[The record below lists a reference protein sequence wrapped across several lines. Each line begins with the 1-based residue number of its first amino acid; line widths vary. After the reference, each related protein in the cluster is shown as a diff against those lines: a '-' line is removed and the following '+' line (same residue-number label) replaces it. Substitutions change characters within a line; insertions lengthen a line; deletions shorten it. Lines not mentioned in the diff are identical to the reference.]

1 MIINMYTKIGIPENN
16 SLKSKIEELYEW
28 CDKRDNDDE
37 LGKTY
42 FNEPIDE
49 DKLNKWEE
57 ANGVKIPETY
67 KEWLRF
73 TEKCLIDGSSAMFWG
88 TDDFHHNFMPDNLTV
103 IGEMSGDGEVVCF
116 SNDNGEFIGYYEGDI
131 TYRTNDFSQV
141 IDQIFERNSAWGGLS
156 KEDIELFMEFCERN
170 KRKKAEME
178 HDVNISWV
186 RYKEEKCMIAIIAV
200 SLAVALIWH

>member
-1 MIINMYTKIGIPENN
+1 MYTKIGIPENN

-73 TEKCLIDGSSAMFWG
+73 TEKSLMDRVQCF
-88 TDDFHHNFMPDNLTV
+88 
-103 IGEMSGDGEVVCF
+103 GEQMISIIILC
-116 SNDNGEFIGYYEGDI
+116 
-131 TYRTNDFSQV
+131 
-141 IDQIFERNSAWGGLS
+141 QI
-156 KEDIELFMEFCERN
+156 I
-170 KRKKAEME
+170 
-178 HDVNISWV
+178 
-186 RYKEEKCMIAIIAV
+186 
-200 SLAVALIWH
+200 

>member
-1 MIINMYTKIGIPENN
+1 MMSRNVMLSAFLFLEEREDNKYVYKDRDTI
-16 SLKSKIEELYEW
+16 KSKIEELYEW

-73 TEKCLIDGSSAMFWG
+73 TEKCLIDGTSAMFRG

-116 SNDNGEFIGYYEGDI
+116 SNDNGEFMGYYEGDI

-170 KRKKAEME
+170 KKKKAEME
-178 HDVNISWV
+178 HDD
-186 RYKEEKCMIAIIAV
+186 
-200 SLAVALIWH
+200 

>member
-1 MIINMYTKIGIPENN
+1 MYTKIGIPENN

-116 SNDNGEFIGYYEGDI
+116 SNDNGEFMGYYEGDI

-156 KEDIELFMEFCERN
+156 KEYIELFMEFCERN
-170 KRKKAEME
+170 KKKKAEME
-178 HDVNISWV
+178 HDD
-186 RYKEEKCMIAIIAV
+186 
-200 SLAVALIWH
+200 

>member
-1 MIINMYTKIGIPENN
+1 MIINMYTKIEIPENN

-73 TEKCLIDGSSAMFWG
+73 TEKCLIDGRTERDG
-88 TDDFHHNFMPDNLTV
+88 DDLEFRFC
-103 IGEMSGDGEVVCF
+103 SKC
-116 SNDNGEFIGYYEGDI
+116 NGNYE
-131 TYRTNDFSQV
+131 YCN
-141 IDQIFERNSAWGGLS
+141 EH
-156 KEDIELFMEFCERN
+156 LFTH
-170 KRKKAEME
+170 E
-178 HDVNISWV
+178 HV
-186 RYKEEKCMIAIIAV
+186 K
-200 SLAVALIWH
+200 

>member
-1 MIINMYTKIGIPENN
+1 MYTKIGIPENN

-73 TEKCLIDGSSAMFWG
+73 TEKCLIDGSVSY
-88 TDDFHHNFMPDNLTV
+88 THLTLP
-103 IGEMSGDGEVVCF
+103 
-116 SNDNGEFIGYYEGDI
+116 
-131 TYRTNDFSQV
+131 T
-141 IDQIFERNSAWGGLS
+141 
-156 KEDIELFMEFCERN
+156 
-170 KRKKAEME
+170 
-178 HDVNISWV
+178 
-186 RYKEEKCMIAIIAV
+186 IA
-200 SLAVALIWH
+200 

>member
-1 MIINMYTKIGIPENN
+1 MYTKIGIPENN

-73 TEKCLIDGSSAMFWG
+73 TEKCLIDGTSAMFWG
-88 TDDFHHNFMPDNLTV
+88 TDDFHHNFMPDNLT
-103 IGEMSGDGEVVCF
+103 
-116 SNDNGEFIGYYEGDI
+116 
-131 TYRTNDFSQV
+131 V

-170 KRKKAEME
+170 KKKKAEME
-178 HDVNISWV
+178 HDD
-186 RYKEEKCMIAIIAV
+186 
-200 SLAVALIWH
+200 